1 VSKLRHTTTVAALV
15 GAAVLGVTGTAVA
28 LAANGTRTAAGAGGW
43 CTGHD
48 LRITARDAH
57 SPNSGSK
64 LFWIAFAARDGV
76 TCRIGGGL
84 SNVRFLDEKG
94 QDMNVPLNG
103 GHRDYVELPVD
114 ASHEAAVYVASQSK
128 GPMVHPAS
136 IRFDLPGQG
145 SLGDEV
151 TVAWPSDLGARVQ
164 ITDLMAPVS

>member
-1 VSKLRHTTTVAALV
+1 MTVAALA
-15 GAAVLGVTGTAVA
+15 GAVALGVTGTAVA
-28 LAANGTRTAAGAGGW
+28 FAADGTRTTAGDVGW

-48 LRITARDAH
+48 LQITARDAH

-64 LFWIAFAARDGV
+64 LFRIAFAARDGV
-76 TCRIGGGL
+76 TCKIGGGL

-103 GHRDYVELPVD
+103 GHHAYVELPVD
-114 ASHEAAVYVASQSK
+114 ASHEATVYVASQSE

-151 TVAWPSDLGARVQ
+151 TVAWPSGLGARVR